1 MEGGGESSKNL
12 IDPSEMVIPEIKK
25 SSNKKSKKFPSISD
39 GKTSEQSDKF
49 MKIGESTSGGEEVYN
64 EYDMLN
70 QDKK

>member
-12 IDPSEMVIPEIKK
+12 IDPLEMVIPEVKK
-25 SSNKKSKKFPSISD
+25 SSNKKSKKIPATSD

-49 MKIGESTSGGEEVYN
+49 MKIGESTSGGDEVYN